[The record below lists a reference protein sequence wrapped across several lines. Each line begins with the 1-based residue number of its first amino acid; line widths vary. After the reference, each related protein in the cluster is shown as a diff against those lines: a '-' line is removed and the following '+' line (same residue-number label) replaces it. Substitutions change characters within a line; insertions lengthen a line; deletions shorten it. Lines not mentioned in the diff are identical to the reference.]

1 MRCCRSYLLAAGGAG
16 ALLLLALIA
25 TREIKVQ
32 VPRLRIAMPSSAPVT
47 TYDPAQIRLDY
58 EYIVLEALYSSLTE
72 HDPRDQLVS
81 GVSDRFTWDDETTA
95 RFHIRPGLR
104 TIDGLSI
111 NAEDVVFSLKR
122 VLITG
127 KNTHGSLAPL
137 LCGSD
142 LTSIDSPCDAI
153 RVEGDSVLVKLAKTN
168 HFLFEI
174 LSSIDFAIIPR
185 RTCDPDTLR
194 IVDYRNT
201 SGPYY
206 LDQDLGSGRIRLK
219 ANPYHFRFRSDMPQE
234 IEFVPNVSGPN
245 YRDPQLLYRDGIVDH
260 VPTVGNTTA
269 ENLEAFFGRDDLA
282 IHRTL
287 NLKTS
292 FLTFTRHGRS
302 RSRDERLRLSATIQ
316 RAIHQAVSPDDRLT
330 TPTRSLFP
338 PESDFAPTSE
348 EMSSIE
354 RRLEIA
360 ARNPHTGEGI
370 TIVGTSGRIRAL
382 EHILRP
388 ILPLVR
394 FVEAP
399 IEDFVARSGPKS
411 WEDTADLKSF
421 VTDVA
426 IAEEINGIS
435 YGLKRGRYAL
445 ADDEIEPWLE
455 RYLNVSD
462 KRDRI
467 RMMRNLHVHSLIED
481 PVLIPLHSMPYV
493 ATIKK
498 PWHFEFSRSIA
509 NNQFHWLRYSP

>member
-1 MRCCRSYLLAAGGAG
+1 
-16 ALLLLALIA
+16 
-25 TREIKVQ
+25 
-32 VPRLRIAMPSSAPVT
+32 MPSSSPITA
-47 TYDPAQIRLDY
+47 YDPAQIRLDY

-81 GVSDRFTWDDETTA
+81 GVSDRFTWDNETTA
-95 RFHIRPGLR
+95 RFRIRPDLR

-111 NAEDVVFSLKR
+111 TAEDVAFSLKR

-127 KNTHGSLAPL
+127 KNTHGSLATL
-137 LCGSD
+137 LCGSEP
-142 LTSIDSPCDAI
+142 TSIDAPCDALRI
-153 RVEGDSVLVKLAKTN
+153 DGDSVLIKLGKPN

-185 RTCDPDTLR
+185 SACDPNTLR

-201 SGPYY
+201 SGPDY
-206 LDQDLGSGRIRLK
+206 LDKDLGSGRLLLK
-219 ANPYHFRFRSDMPQE
+219 ANPHHFRFRSDMPQE
-234 IEFVPNVSGPN
+234 IELVSNASGPG

-260 VPTVGNTTA
+260 VPTVGNTTS
-269 ENLEAFFGRDDLA
+269 ENLAAFFTRDDLA

-292 FLTFTRHGRS
+292 FLTFTRHGRT
-302 RSRDERLRLSATIQ
+302 RPQEERLRLTATIQ
-316 RAIHQAVSPDDRLT
+316 RAIAQATSPDDRLT

-338 PESDFAPTSE
+338 PESDFAPTSD

-354 RRLEIA
+354 RILDKA
-360 ARNPHTGEGI
+360 AENPHNGEGI

-382 EHILRP
+382 ERILRP
-388 ILPLVR
+388 VLPRVR
-394 FVEAP
+394 LVEAP
-399 IEDFVARSGPKS
+399 IEDFVERSGPNS

-445 ADDEIEPWLE
+445 AEEEIEPWLE
-455 RYLNVSD
+455 RYLNISD

-467 RMMRNLHVHSLIED
+467 TMMRRLHIRSIVED
-481 PVLIPLHSMPYV
+481 TVLIPLHSMPYV